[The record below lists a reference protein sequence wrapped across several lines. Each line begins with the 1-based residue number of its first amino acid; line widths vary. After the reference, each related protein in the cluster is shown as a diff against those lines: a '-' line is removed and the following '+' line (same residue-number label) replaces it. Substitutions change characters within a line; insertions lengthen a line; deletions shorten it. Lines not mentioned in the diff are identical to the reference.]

1 MSKPLFWHGFC
12 ISAVSMGR
20 KMFISV
26 LFLAGA
32 STVLGQ
38 SPYMRRTPEETAEK
52 QTEMLVRNL
61 DITDSLTR
69 DTLYRIHL
77 HFALQR
83 HPHPT
88 PEEVAQYRDSLSQA
102 LRGILTPEQYQLFLD
117 SRNKPNPRYPQP
129 PVNRFALSPCDT
141 CPPPP
146 RAAGTPPPPPGY
158 LL

>member
-1 MSKPLFWHGFC
+1 
-12 ISAVSMGR
+12 MGR
-20 KMFISV
+20 KMFIFV

-32 STVLGQ
+32 SAVLGQ
-38 SPYMRRTPEETAEK
+38 PPCMHRTPEETAEK

-83 HPHPT
+83 RLHST
-88 PEEVAQYRDSLSQA
+88 PEEVALYRDSLFRA
-102 LRGILTPEQYQLFLD
+102 LRTILTPEQYQLFLD
-117 SRNKPNPRYPQP
+117 SRNKPDPRYPQP
-129 PVNRFALSPCDT
+129 PVNRFAPAPCDT